1 MADKYELTEQQK
13 KELEEAVKDQNNRI
27 GEVFSQCW
35 ESDEF
40 KTAFIKDPKAIFKEY
55 GINYNDEKEYAV
67 IDSPEKT
74 LVHVLPYEG
83 VKKGVEGF
91 NQSLTKRVEELGD
104 EDGKQIL
111 LEGWKFEIYQ
121 NTHDKVYIVIPPNP
135 DDLSP
140 EELDM
145 VNGGCFFALT
155 FFIYAE
161 VALLLVAAVVTTA
174 AFYSMVVTASVEVT
188 GSIVTMD
195 AEIVNIIGN
204 LAVGFGEDATI
215 K

>member
-13 KELEEAVKDQNNRI
+13 KELEEVVKDQSNRI

-55 GINYNDEKEYAV
+55 GINYSDEKEYVV

-74 LVHVLPYEG
+74 LIHVLPYEG

-91 NQSLTKRVEELGD
+91 NESLARRVEELGD

-155 FFIYAE
+155 FFIFQT
-161 VALLLVAAVVTTA
+161 VAIVTTA
-174 AFYSMVVTASVEVT
+174 AAVAEAMFYAFSFTATTEFS
-188 GSIVTMD
+188 GSFVFSD
-195 AEIVNIIGN
+195 AETIN
-204 LAVGFGEDATI
+204 LIASIAVGVGDDATL